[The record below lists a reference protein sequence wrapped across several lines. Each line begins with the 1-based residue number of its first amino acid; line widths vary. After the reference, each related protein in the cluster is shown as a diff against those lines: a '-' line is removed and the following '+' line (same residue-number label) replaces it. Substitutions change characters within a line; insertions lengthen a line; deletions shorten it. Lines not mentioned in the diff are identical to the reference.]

1 MSRLLV
7 MAALLLAASCKKD
20 EPTFDENDR
29 TIARLKAE
37 QDRLAKGG
45 KPGAPPKPVAPAEP
59 EPNPLAEIAAA
70 QRPPVPLKVLQSS
83 GVFGDVSIT
92 INAAEV
98 SQTVQGA
105 KASLST
111 EDRFVRL
118 AFTAVSPKEASLDL
132 STVKL
137 VNGEQEA
144 HVARD
149 VQRVGKGS
157 SLSPIALEATKP
169 QELVLYFEAPPT
181 VVKPGLTMVFSSQT
195 ANLSLQLQ

>member
-1 MSRLLV
+1 MTRLL
-7 MAALLLAASCKKD
+7 ALALVVLASCTKD
-20 EPTFDENDR
+20 EPSFGDNDR

-37 QDRLAKGG
+37 QERLAKGG
-45 KPGAPPKPVAPAEP
+45 QPGSPPKAAPRVAP

-70 QRPPVPLKVLQSS
+70 NRPPVPIKALEST

-92 INAAEV
+92 VNAAEL
-98 SQTVQGA
+98 SQTVQGDKVA
-105 KASLST
+105 LST
-111 EDRFVRL
+111 EDRFLRV
-118 AFTAVSPKEASLDL
+118 AFTAVAQTETTLDL

-144 HVARD
+144 HIARD

-157 SLSPIALEATKP
+157 PLSPITLEAKKP
-169 QELVLYFEAPPT
+169 QELVIYFEGPASLL
-181 VVKPGLTMVFSSQT
+181 KGGLSVVFSSQT

>member
-1 MSRLLV
+1 MKRLLAIAV
-7 MAALLLAASCKKD
+7 LCQACTKD
-20 EPTFDENDR
+20 EPSFDENDR

-45 KPGAPPKPVAPAEP
+45 QPGAPPKSAQRAAP

-70 QRPPVPLKVLQSS
+70 HRPPVPIKVLEST
-83 GVFGDVSIT
+83 GAFGDVT
-92 INAAEV
+92 VTVNTAEV
-98 SQTVQGA
+98 SQTVQGE
-105 KASLST
+105 KAALST
-111 EDRFVRL
+111 EDRFLRVAL
-118 AFTAVSPKEASLDL
+118 TAVAQKEATLDL
-132 STVKL
+132 SSVKL

-157 SLSPIALEATKP
+157 SLSPITLEAKKP
-169 QELVLYFEAPPT
+169 QELVIYFEAPAT
-181 VVKPGLTMVFSSQT
+181 LLKTGLSMVFSSQT